1 MAPGKLRCPRV
12 GLVILTALLMLFI
25 LRSELHGVQ
34 GCDVQTCGKHMT
46 VRLLGLPTLLGPC
59 CRALSGKVWIR
70 SHCLAWLSG
79 SH

>member
-46 VRLLGLPTLLGPC
+46 GQLEWAVLPSFPRPSTLADDQGRPATG
-59 CRALSGKVWIR
+59 AL
-70 SHCLAWLSG
+70 
-79 SH
+79 